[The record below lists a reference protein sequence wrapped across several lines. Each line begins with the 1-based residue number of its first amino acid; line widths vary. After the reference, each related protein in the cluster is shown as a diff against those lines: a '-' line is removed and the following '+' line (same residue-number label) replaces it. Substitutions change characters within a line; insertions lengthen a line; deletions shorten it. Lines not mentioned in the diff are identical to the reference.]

1 MDTINCIINM
11 HLMQDLVIY
20 DQLEWTEKTTH
31 FDHRE
36 VGVGSVVLV
45 QFLRR
50 MPMLHELETTEI
62 RLMHLSPQL
71 SKPVPPHY
79 AIFNNIVSTKGSY
92 RGFPT

>member
-1 MDTINCIINM
+1 MKSYSHMDTINCIINM

-50 MPMLHELETTEI
+50 MAMFHEVETTEI
-62 RLMHLSPQL
+62 
-71 SKPVPPHY
+71 
-79 AIFNNIVSTKGSY
+79 
-92 RGFPT
+92 